1 MTEDLVGMS
10 SEPRPNLPVAH
21 NPFDYS
27 HSQSVSSSSQ
37 IQPVLPQAGKIEP
50 LLESPQSNLSFPT
63 SSEATGLSLNL
74 AASGMPQHSQT
85 SSAIA
90 PSAGM
95 SSFWPPYG
103 SSAANYDS
111 KSFPYSSLGPT
122 GGDYSSLSSEIS
134 PHLSNYYN
142 YAAHSAGSYPGMPFN
157 TPFGNAYGQAHA
169 GAQDLYNGL
178 SPWNDPKK
186 VGDQKPRTKAPGSRR
201 LRTAYTNTQ
210 LIELEKEFHFN
221 KYLCR

>member
-21 NPFDYS
+21 NPFDYAAS

-37 IQPVLPQAGKIEP
+37 IPQPVLPPAGKIEP

-85 SSAIA
+85 SSSLV

-111 KSFPYSSLGPT
+111 KVIIYYELV
-122 GGDYSSLSSEIS
+122 GDY
-134 PHLSNYYN
+134 
-142 YAAHSAGSYPGMPFN
+142 
-157 TPFGNAYGQAHA
+157 
-169 GAQDLYNGL
+169 AQ
-178 SPWNDPKK
+178 
-186 VGDQKPRTKAPGSRR
+186 
-201 LRTAYTNTQ
+201 
-210 LIELEKEFHFN
+210 
-221 KYLCR
+221 

>member
-37 IQPVLPQAGKIEP
+37 IQPVIPQAGKIEP

-111 KSFPYSSLGPT
+111 KV
-122 GGDYSSLSSEIS
+122 
-134 PHLSNYYN
+134 NYN
-142 YAAHSAGSYPGMPFN
+142 YES
-157 TPFGNAYGQAHA
+157 
-169 GAQDLYNGL
+169 D
-178 SPWNDPKK
+178 
-186 VGDQKPRTKAPGSRR
+186 
-201 LRTAYTNTQ
+201 
-210 LIELEKEFHFN
+210 
-221 KYLCR
+221 